1 LIEFKA
7 AFEKAKTF
15 DFGFIIEMLADI
27 KDISPGKIIDL

>member
-1 LIEFKA
+1 LSEFKV

-15 DFGFIIEMLADI
+15 DVCFIIEMLADI